1 MSSSG
6 FVPSPSSKRDLN
18 EYWPWK
24 TPSPTVSSPE
34 PFCRS
39 PRHSALPLRVAMP
52 PPPYRGRAME
62 DRTQHVLT
70 AYDRWAV
77 VGWSPD
83 ALRDSHRIAD
93 FLEHRLR
100 KRVWRVNPHAPGAL
114 PDVRA
119 IGEPVDV
126 VDIFRRSDQAGAHVD
141 EAIAIGARAVWM
153 QLGVIDHA
161 AAERARAAGLEV
173 VMDRCP
179 AIEMPRL
186 GIGGHGTG

>member
-1 MSSSG
+1 
-6 FVPSPSSKRDLN
+6 
-18 EYWPWK
+18 
-24 TPSPTVSSPE
+24 
-34 PFCRS
+34 
-39 PRHSALPLRVAMP
+39 
-52 PPPYRGRAME
+52 ME

-83 ALRDSHRIAD
+83 PLRDSHHIAD
-93 FLEHRLR
+93 FLERIG
-100 KRVWRVNPHAPGAL
+100 KRVWRVNPRAPGAL

-141 EAIAIGARAVWM
+141 EAIAIGAQAVWM
-153 QLGVIDHA
+153 QLGVIDEDA
-161 AAERARAAGLEV
+161 AARARAAGLDV

-179 AIEMPRL
+179 AIEWPRL
-186 GIGGHGTG
+186 RR

>member
-24 TPSPTVSSPE
+24 TPSPTVSSPK
-34 PFCRS
+34 PPCRS

-52 PPPYRGRAME
+52 PPPYRGATVQ

-70 AYDRWAV
+70 AYERWAV

-83 ALRDSHRIAD
+83 PRPDSHPIAD
-93 FLEHRLR
+93 FLEQRLAKPR
-100 KRVWRVNPHAPGAL
+100 SAGAPQQRLGRRVWRVTPPPPDAP

-119 IGEPVDV
+119 IGECVAV

-141 EAIAIGARAVWM
+141 EAIAMGAKAVWM
-153 QLGVIDHA
+153 QLGVIDRRA
-161 AAERARAAGLEV
+161 GERAPAGGL
-173 VMDRCP
+173 
-179 AIEMPRL
+179 
-186 GIGGHGTG
+186 